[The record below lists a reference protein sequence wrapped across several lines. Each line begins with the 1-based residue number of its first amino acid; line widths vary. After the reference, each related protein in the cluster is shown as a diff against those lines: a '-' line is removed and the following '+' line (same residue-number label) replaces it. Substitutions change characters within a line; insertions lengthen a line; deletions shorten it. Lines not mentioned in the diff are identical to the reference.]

1 MDIIGYNEQGLQK
14 CKDNHDNTISNDNFP
29 GAPPILNSHPFCILF
44 ARYSFVGVSVGATVV
59 YEISVKIRQAEK
71 FASHL
76 TKNLRRDYD
85 FNFTTTIVVI
95 MGRRL
100 LDEVVYRIRLYIKA
114 NESVAAIIEAV
125 KVSKKTIYKLQ
136 LNLNIW
142 GKPYTL
148 PIVTLGQYRS
158 LLPY

>member
-1 MDIIGYNEQGLQK
+1 MVEVRCVAENFHGMDF
-14 CKDNHDNTISNDNFP
+14 TP
-29 GAPPILNSHPFCILF
+29 
-44 ARYSFVGVSVGATVV
+44 TVV

-114 NESVAAIIEAV
+114 NESVAAITEAV
-125 KVSKKTIYKLQ
+125 KVSKKTIYKLR
-136 LNLNIW
+136 LNLDIW
-142 GKPYTL
+142 GEPYAL
-148 PIVTLGQYRS
+148 PTVTLGRHRS
-158 LLPY
+158 LLPYQEIVIYNIMVLRARLLTFFHLFALTCATPPGGSN